1 MEGRVDGVSSSQRRE
16 SRKRDTLKFS
26 LRSANRE
33 RKRERETQFLTVL
46 SIPSYGDIDVLIHF
60 SKSKLLPVIRYLIK
74 CKGSSDVC
82 ACVRVSRHLDGQ
94 NLHFDGV
101 ALVWCCRQRDV
112 YETIRLLLVHFP
124 PPLKMNFLFFP
135 FSLCRDD
142 EFIRSGLV
150 TMPTAFT

>member
-46 SIPSYGDIDVLIHF
+46 SIPSYRDIDVLIHF

-101 ALVWCCRQRDV
+101 ALVWCCTKRC
-112 YETIRLLLVHFP
+112 IRNDSFATC
-124 PPLKMNFLFFP
+124 PLSSTLKNEFSFFSFL
-135 FSLCRDD
+135 SL
-142 EFIRSGLV
+142 SGR
-150 TMPTAFT
+150 